1 MEQQGLPK
9 REVMPLL
16 VEWLTEW
23 FVQPQIKAA
32 VFIVRVGEPGWD
44 RVSVETEAGV

>member
-16 VEWLTEW
+16 AEWLTEW
-23 FVQPQIKAA
+23 FVQPQIKA
-32 VFIVRVGEPGWD
+32 VVSIERVGEPSWA
-44 RVSVETEAGV
+44 RVSVETEARV